1 MRKSFKVGL
10 GIGLAGAFLA
20 SAVGAANAVAA
31 PTTKAAGTTGAGA
44 AYEVLNFDLKPT
56 RQPDIFDIGA
66 AGPSVG
72 DQVIFSND
80 FYRDGVK
87 VGFDSGVCTTVKMS
101 PERVVMCE
109 IGIVLKDGSLYLRL
123 MREEPLPPPPTPF
136 YSAIVGGTGEYA
148 GARGQ
153 ALLNPESKE
162 IHYLTLYLQR

>member
-1 MRKSFKVGL
+1 MRIGFGL
-10 GIGLAGAFLA
+10 GLAGVLLA

-31 PTTKAAGTTGAGA
+31 PTTRTTEQTSVDA
-44 AYEVLNFDLKPT
+44 AYRVLKFDLKPT

-80 FYRDGVK
+80 FYQDGVK

-101 PERVVMCE
+101 PERAVMCD
-109 IGIVLKDGSLYLRL
+109 IGIVLKDGSVHLRL
-123 MREEPLPPPPTPF
+123 FREEPLPPPPTPF
-136 YSAIVGGTGEYA
+136 YSAVVGGTGQYA